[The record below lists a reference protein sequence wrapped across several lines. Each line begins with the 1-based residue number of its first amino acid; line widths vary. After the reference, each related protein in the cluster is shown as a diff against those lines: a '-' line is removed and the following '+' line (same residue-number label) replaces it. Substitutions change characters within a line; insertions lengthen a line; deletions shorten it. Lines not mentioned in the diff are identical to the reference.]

1 MKNRV
6 KRGRDR
12 EREERRSKCPWQIP
26 LFKIQFFPLT
36 DFPEI
41 PRSIFLKNQKKK
53 PLPDTYHTTCS
64 IHTSYIRAPTITTYY
79 HTRWASGRYINQDTP
94 RLFGSAQKARS
105 RRLSLP
111 NYHPVILL
119 FFEDEDLGPGLG
131 HNHHPLRKNK
141 QNKET
146 KAARINSSAVTSL
159 HW

>member
-111 NYHPVILL
+111 NYHPVIL
-119 FFEDEDLGPGLG
+119 FFFLKTKISDPVLVTTTTPYG
-131 HNHHPLRKNK
+131 KTNK
-141 QNKET
+141 T
-146 KAARINSSAVTSL
+146 KKQKPHASTL
-159 HW
+159 LL